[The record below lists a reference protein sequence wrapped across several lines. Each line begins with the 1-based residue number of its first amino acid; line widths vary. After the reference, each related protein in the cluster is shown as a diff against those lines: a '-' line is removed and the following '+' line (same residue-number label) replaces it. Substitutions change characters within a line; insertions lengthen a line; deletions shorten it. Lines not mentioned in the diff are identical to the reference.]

1 MSFNDEQLL
10 RYSRH
15 IMVNEFDVAGQQAL
29 ANARVLIV
37 GVGGLGC
44 PVALYLAAAGIA
56 HIYLMDDDKVA
67 LSNLQRQI
75 LFSQNDIGTPKV
87 NAAKQKLQSINSHTF
102 VTVLKEKFTDASLT
116 DLTACIELVIDCTD
130 NSLAR
135 RAINQACFK
144 HQLPLVSG
152 AATGWNGQL
161 TTFDFRAGSGP
172 CYQCVFPTYN
182 DDDTS
187 CSNNG
192 IISPVVGIIGVSQ
205 ALEAIKVISDCG
217 HISHG
222 QLRCFNG
229 FTGDWRKFNYQQD
242 THCNVCSQEI

>member
-1 MSFNDEQLL
+1 MSFSDEQLL

-15 IMVNEFDVAGQQAL
+15 IMVNEFDIAGQKAL
-29 ANARVLIV
+29 ANASILIV

-75 LFSQNDIGTPKV
+75 LFSQNDIDTPKV
-87 NAAKQKLQSINSHTF
+87 NAAKQKLLASNSGTF
-102 VTVLKEKFTDASLT
+102 VTVLKEKFTNESLT
-116 DLTACIELVIDCTD
+116 DLVGCIELVIDCTD

-152 AATGWNGQL
+152 AATGWRGQL
-161 TTFDFRAGSGP
+161 TTFDFRTGSGP
-172 CYQCVFPTYN
+172 CYQCLFPRF

-205 ALEAIKVISDCG
+205 ALEAIKLVSDCG
-217 HISHG
+217 HINHG
-222 QLRCFNG
+222 QLCCFNG

-242 THCNVCSQEI
+242 AHCNVCSYAE